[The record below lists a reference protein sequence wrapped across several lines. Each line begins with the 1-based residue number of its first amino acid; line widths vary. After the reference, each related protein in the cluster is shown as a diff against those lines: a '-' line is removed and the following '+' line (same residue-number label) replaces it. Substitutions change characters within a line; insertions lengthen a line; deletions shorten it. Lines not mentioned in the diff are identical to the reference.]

1 MGSFQTFKRFSYRVF
16 VYISISSYLTQSVVL
31 AVGYIEPLNWDLPQ
45 HRVQLKHVNQRF
57 CVSFPPDSPLIGT
70 IDYVDDEEKLKLI
83 LEEVFSSIECENLK
97 IKKMSFNIN
106 NLVRENVKSMKP
118 YSSARDEF
126 EDFDTADMIFL
137 DANENPFENG
147 VNRYPD
153 PQQSSVKVVLA
164 KQKKVKTNQILLGN
178 GSDEVLDLL
187 FRAFCEPRVDN
198 VITLP
203 PTYGMYGVLANINA
217 VENKEIL
224 LSTDFQPQIEK
235 IMDAV
240 DENTKIIFLC
250 SPNNPTGNSFSD
262 ENVAYLL
269 KNFNGLVVIDEAY
282 IDFSEKESW
291 INELDEYPNLIITQT
306 LSKAYGLAGIRLG
319 ICYASTEVISVL
331 NKIKPPYNVNEL
343 TQKRALDRLDN
354 QNKINSEIE
363 SIIAQREELLKVLLN
378 VKFVEKIYPT
388 EANFILIKVDDANKR
403 YDELIAKGIV
413 IRNRT
418 TQPLCENTLRLT
430 IGTETENKKLIEVLK
445 QL

>member
-1 MGSFQTFKRFSYRVF
+1 MSEYRK
-16 VYISISSYLTQSVVL
+16 YIEL
-31 AVGYIEPLNWDLPQ
+31 GYI
-45 HRVQLKHVNQRF
+45 
-57 CVSFPPDSPLIGT
+57 
-70 IDYVDDEEKLKLI
+70 YVL
-83 LEEVFSSIECENLK
+83 FSIFFTLFKIEN
-97 IKKMSFNIN
+97 MNNFNII

-126 EDFDTADMIFL
+126 EDFDTAEMIFL
-137 DANENPFENG
+137 DANENPFQNG

-153 PQQSSVKVVLA
+153 PQQSNVKKVLA
-164 KQKKVKTNQILLGN
+164 KLKNVKTNQILLGN

-187 FRAFCEPRVDN
+187 FRAFCEPKIDN

-217 VENKEIL
+217 VENREVL
-224 LSTDFQPQIEK
+224 LSEDFQPQVEK
-235 IMDAV
+235 ILNAV
-240 DENTKIIFLC
+240 DENTKILFLC
-250 SPNNPTGNSFSD
+250 SPNNPTANSFSD
-262 ENVAYLL
+262 ESVAYLL
-269 KNFNGLVVIDEAY
+269 KNFKGLVVIDEAY
-282 IDFSEKESW
+282 IDFSKKQSW
-291 INELDEYPNLIITQT
+291 MNELDEYPNLVITQT

-319 ICYASTEVISVL
+319 ICYASAVVISVL

-343 TQKRALDRLDN
+343 TQLRALERLSN
-354 QNKINSEIE
+354 PEKIKSEIN
-363 SIIAQREELLKVLLN
+363 SIIAQREQLLKVLVN

-430 IGTETENKKLIEVLK
+430 IGTEEENKKLIEALN
-445 QL
+445 LLGF

>member
-1 MGSFQTFKRFSYRVF
+1 MES
-16 VYISISSYLTQSVVL
+16 
-31 AVGYIEPLNWDLPQ
+31 
-45 HRVQLKHVNQRF
+45 
-57 CVSFPPDSPLIGT
+57 
-70 IDYVDDEEKLKLI
+70 
-83 LEEVFSSIECENLK
+83 
-97 IKKMSFNIN
+97 SFNIN
-106 NLVRENVKSMKP
+106 NIIRENVKILKP

-137 DANENPFENG
+137 DANENPFESG

-153 PQQSSVKVVLA
+153 PQQSNVKTILA
-164 KQKKVKTNQILLGN
+164 KQRKVKPNQILLGN

-187 FRAFCEPRVDN
+187 FRAFCEPRKDN

-217 VENKEIL
+217 IENKEVL
-224 LSTDFQPQIEK
+224 LSNDFQPQIDK
-235 IMDAV
+235 IIDAV
-240 DENTKIIFLC
+240 DKNTKIIFLC

-262 ENVAYLL
+262 ESVAYLL

-319 ICYASTEVISVL
+319 ICYASAEIISVL

-343 TQKRALDRLDN
+343 TQKRALDRLVD
-354 QNKINSEIE
+354 QDKIKAEIK
-363 SIIAQREELLKVLLN
+363 SIIAQREQLLKVLLD
-378 VKFVEKIYPT
+378 VKFVKKIYPT

-403 YDELIAKGIV
+403 YDELIARGIV

-418 TQPLCENTLRLT
+418 TQPLCENCLRLT
-430 IGTETENKKLIEVLK
+430 IGTEPENKKLIEALQAIVL
-445 QL
+445 

>member
-1 MGSFQTFKRFSYRVF
+1 MNF
-16 VYISISSYLTQSVVL
+16 
-31 AVGYIEPLNWDLPQ
+31 D
-45 HRVQLKHVNQRF
+45 
-57 CVSFPPDSPLIGT
+57 
-70 IDYVDDEEKLKLI
+70 
-83 LEEVFSSIECENLK
+83 
-97 IKKMSFNIN
+97 IN

-137 DANENPFENG
+137 DANENPFQNG

-164 KQKKVKTNQILLGN
+164 KQRNINPNQILLGN
-178 GSDEVLDLL
+178 GSDEVLDLI
-187 FRAFCEPRVDN
+187 FRAFCEPKEDN
-198 VITLP
+198 IISLP

-217 VENKEIL
+217 VENREVL
-224 LSTDFQPQIEK
+224 LSTDFQPQVEK
-235 IMDAV
+235 ILATV

-262 ENVAYLL
+262 ESVVKLL
-269 KNFNGLVVIDEAY
+269 ENFKGLVVIDEAY
-282 IDFSEKESW
+282 IDFSDKKSW
-291 INELDEYPNLIITQT
+291 LAKIDEYPNLVITQT

-319 ICYASTEVISVL
+319 ICYASAAIISVL

-343 TQKRALDRLDN
+343 TQLRALERLSN
-354 QNKINSEIE
+354 PEKIKSEIV
-363 SIIAQREELLKVLLN
+363 SIIDQRAELLKVLVD

-430 IGTETENKKLIEVLK
+430 IGTEQENKKLMEALASLIKV
-445 QL
+445 

>member
-1 MGSFQTFKRFSYRVF
+1 MKNNFD
-16 VYISISSYLTQSVVL
+16 I
-31 AVGYIEPLNWDLPQ
+31 N
-45 HRVQLKHVNQRF
+45 
-57 CVSFPPDSPLIGT
+57 T
-70 IDYVDDEEKLKLI
+70 I
-83 LEEVFSSIECENLK
+83 
-97 IKKMSFNIN
+97 
-106 NLVRENVKSMKP
+106 VRENVKVLKP

-153 PQQSSVKVVLA
+153 PQQMTVKAILA
-164 KQKKVKTNQILLGN
+164 KQKNVKLNQILLGN

-187 FRAFCEPRVDN
+187 FRAFCEPKVDN

-217 VENKEIL
+217 VENKEVL
-224 LSTDFQPQIEK
+224 LSNDFQPQIEK
-235 IMDAV
+235 IMADV
-240 DENTKIIFLC
+240 NENTKIIFLC

-262 ENVAYLL
+262 ESVVYLL
-269 KNFNGLVVIDEAY
+269 QNFKGLVVIDEAY
-282 IDFSEKESW
+282 IDFSKKESW
-291 INELDEYPNLIITQT
+291 INELDEYPNLVITQT

-343 TQKRALDRLDN
+343 SQKRALERLVDTD
-354 QNKINSEIE
+354 KIRTEIT
-363 SIIAQREELLKVLLN
+363 SIIKQREDLLEVLLHVQF
-378 VKFVEKIYPT
+378 VKKIYPT
-388 EANFILIKVDDANKR
+388 EANFILVKVDDANKR
-403 YDELIAKGIV
+403 YAELIAKGIV

-418 TQPLCENTLRLT
+418 TQPLCDNCLRLT
-430 IGTETENKKLIEVLK
+430 VGTELENRKLMAVLK